1 MQVMREKLNVTV
13 RFMGQAFTEVLKRQD
28 QVRDSSVDL
37 VSKLNLQRWQV
48 GSRIGDKATSDLVN
62 CGID

>member
-13 RFMGQAFTEVLKRQD
+13 RFMGQAFIEVLKRQD

-48 GSRIGDKATSDLVN
+48 GGRVGDKATSDFVN